1 MYEQFHGLS
10 ERPFGITP
18 DPRYLYMSG
27 RHAEALAHLLYGVRE
42 NGGFTQ
48 LTGEAGTGK
57 TLLVRCL
64 LERLPERT
72 ETAILL
78 DPPGARLE
86 FLQELC
92 RELRVRTPRWAASPS
107 AVGAALNRKLLRTYA
122 SGRRTVLIV
131 DEAQALQ
138 AELLEQVRRLTNL
151 ETAHHKLLGI
161 VLVGQP
167 ELYETLAR
175 PDLRQL
181 AQRITA
187 RCHLAPLSRA
197 ETGEY
202 LQHRLKVAGASRD
215 VFSSS
220 ARRLLHRM
228 SRGIPRIINV
238 VADRALLGAFVRR
251 EHEVGSRLVRAAARE
266 VYGRGGAPRRAV
278 WSGAAG

>member
-10 ERPFGITP
+10 ERPFSITP
-18 DPRYLYMSG
+18 DPRYLYMSA
-27 RHAEALAHLLYGVRE
+27 RHAEALAHLIYGVRE

-48 LTGEAGTGK
+48 LTGEVGTGK

-64 LERLPERT
+64 LERLPART
-72 ETAILL
+72 ETAIML
-78 DPPGARLE
+78 DPPDSRLE
-86 FLQELC
+86 FLQALC

-107 AVGAALNRKLLRTYA
+107 TLGAALNRKLLRTYA
-122 SGRRTVLIV
+122 SGRSTVLIV
-131 DEAQALQ
+131 DEAQALEP
-138 AELLEQVRRLTNL
+138 ELLEQVRRLTNL
-151 ETAHHKLLGI
+151 ETARHKLLGI
-161 VLVGQP
+161 VLAGQP

-187 RCHLAPLSRA
+187 RCHLGPLSRA

-202 LQHRLKVAGASRD
+202 LQHRLQVAGASGE
-215 VFSSS
+215 VFSSR
-220 ARRLLHRM
+220 AKRRLHRI

-238 VADRALLGAFVRR
+238 VADRALLGAYVRR
-251 EHEVGSRLVRAAARE
+251 QTEVGAGLVRAAARE
-266 VYGRGGAPRRAV
+266 VYGRGGAPRRAA

>member
-10 ERPFGITP
+10 ERPFSITP
-18 DPRYLYMSG
+18 DPRYLYMSA
-27 RHAEALAHLLYGVRE
+27 RHAEALSHLLYGVRE

-48 LTGEAGTGK
+48 LTGEVGTGK

-64 LERLPERT
+64 LERLPDRT
-72 ETAILL
+72 ETAIIL
-78 DPPGARLE
+78 DPPDNRLE
-86 FLQELC
+86 FLEALC
-92 RELRVRTPRWAASPS
+92 RELRVRTPRWAATPS
-107 AVGAALNRKLLRTYA
+107 TLGAALNRKLLRTYA

-131 DEAQALQ
+131 DEAQALKP
-138 AELLEQVRRLTNL
+138 ELLEQVRRLTNL
-151 ETAHHKLLGI
+151 ETARHKLLGI

-167 ELYETLAR
+167 ELHETLGR
-175 PDLRQL
+175 SDLRQL

-187 RCHLAPLSRA
+187 RCYLGPLSRL

-202 LQHRLKVAGASRD
+202 LQHRLKVAGASGE
-215 VFSSS
+215 VFSSR
-220 ARRLLHRM
+220 AKRLLHRI

-251 EHEVGSRLVRAAARE
+251 ESEVGGSLVRLATRE
-266 VYGRGGAPRRAV
+266 VYGRGGAPHRAV

>member
-10 ERPFGITP
+10 ERPFSITP
-18 DPRYLYMSG
+18 DPRYLYMSA
-27 RHAEALAHLLYGVRE
+27 RHAEALAHLIYGVRE

-48 LTGEAGTGK
+48 LTGEVGTGK

-72 ETAILL
+72 ETAIML
-78 DPPGARLE
+78 DPPDNRLE
-86 FLQELC
+86 FLQALC
-92 RELRVRTPRWAASPS
+92 RELRVRTPRWAATPS
-107 AVGAALNRKLLRTYA
+107 TLGAALNRKLLRTYA
-122 SGRRTVLIV
+122 SGRSTVLIV
-131 DEAQALQ
+131 DEAQALEP
-138 AELLEQVRRLTNL
+138 ELLEQVRRLTNL
-151 ETAHHKLLGI
+151 ETARHKLLGI
-161 VLVGQP
+161 VLAGQP

-187 RCHLAPLSRA
+187 RCHLGPLSRA

-202 LQHRLKVAGASRD
+202 LRHRLKVAGASGE
-215 VFSSS
+215 VFSSR
-220 ARRLLHRM
+220 AKRRLHRI

-238 VADRALLGAFVRR
+238 VADRALLGAYVRR
-251 EHEVGSRLVRAAARE
+251 QSGVGASLVGDAARE
-266 VYGRGGAPRRAV
+266 VYGRGGVPRRAA

>member
-10 ERPFGITP
+10 ERPFSITP
-18 DPRYLYMSG
+18 DPRYLYMSA
-27 RHAEALAHLLYGVRE
+27 RHAEALAHLIYGVRE

-48 LTGEAGTGK
+48 LTGEVGTGK

-64 LERLPERT
+64 LERLPKRT
-72 ETAILL
+72 ETAIML
-78 DPPGARLE
+78 DPPDNRLE
-86 FLQELC
+86 FLQALC
-92 RELRVRTPRWAASPS
+92 RELRVRTPRWAATPS
-107 AVGAALNRKLLRTYA
+107 TLGAALNRKLLRTYA
-122 SGRRTVLIV
+122 SGRSTVLIV
-131 DEAQALQ
+131 DEAQALEP
-138 AELLEQVRRLTNL
+138 ELLEQVRRLTNL
-151 ETAHHKLLGI
+151 ETARRKLLGI
-161 VLVGQP
+161 VLAGQP

-187 RCHLAPLSRA
+187 RCHLGPLSRA

-202 LQHRLKVAGASRD
+202 LQHRLKVAGAGGE
-215 VFSSS
+215 VFS
-220 ARRLLHRM
+220 ARAKRRLHRI

-251 EHEVGSRLVRAAARE
+251 QNEVGASLVRAAARE